1 MIGVLMS
8 FCAARQTD
16 GTIEGIENGT
26 EEKDTAGRIVKDTT
40 AEDRFLLISK
50 SWKINQ
56 PTLSTAFHH
65 FCII

>member
-16 GTIEGIENGT
+16 GTTEGTENGT

-50 SWKINQ
+50 S
-56 PTLSTAFHH
+56 
-65 FCII
+65 